1 MKSAYPK
8 VSIITVNYNQ
18 AKVTEA
24 LLRSLRKIS
33 YPEYEIFVVDNG
45 SNEDCT
51 YLQQM
56 FPEIHLIESK
66 KNLGFAG
73 GNNLAITVAKGEFVL
88 LLNNDTEVTT
98 DFLEVMVDG
107 FQGHPSIGIMS
118 PKILYYNSEE
128 IIQYAGT
135 SAIQPLTCRGFTFG
149 YKEKDVGQY
158 DYNKKTDL
166 AHGACMLIRKEVI
179 EKIGMLHEAY
189 FLYYEEYDFC
199 EKAKKEGF
207 EIYYNGHAKIFH
219 KESVSV
225 GKLSPLKSFHMAKN
239 RILFAK
245 RNFNTLNKFTSIA
258 FYLFIAMPKNILF
271 EAIQGRFKNSIA
283 IVRGVLWSFTK

>member
-1 MKSAYPK
+1 MKFVYPK

-18 AKVTEA
+18 AKITEA
-24 LLRSLRKIS
+24 LLKSLREIT
-33 YPEYEIFVVDNG
+33 YPDYEIFVVDNG

-51 YLQQM
+51 YLQEI
-56 FPEIHLIESK
+56 FPEIRLIESK

-73 GNNLAITVAKGEFVL
+73 GNNLAINEADGEFVL

-98 DFLEVMVDG
+98 DFLEIMISVCIE
-107 FQGHPSIGIMS
+107 QPSIGIMS
-118 PKILYYNSEE
+118 PKILFHNTDG

-135 SAIQPLTCRGFTFG
+135 STINPLTCRGATFG
-149 YKEKDVGQY
+149 YKMKDTSH
-158 DYNKKTDL
+158 YNYACKTGL
-166 AHGACMLIRKEVI
+166 AHGACMLIRKKVI

-199 EKAKKEGF
+199 ERAKKEGF
-207 EIYYNGHAKIFH
+207 EIYYNGNAKVFH

-225 GKLSPLKSFHMAKN
+225 GKFSPLKSFHMAKN

-245 RNFNTLNKFTSIA
+245 RNFNTVNRFTSIA
-258 FYLFIAMPKNILF
+258 FYLIVAMPKNILF
-271 EAIQGRFKNSIA
+271 ETIQGRWKNSVA
-283 IVRGVLWSFTK
+283 IFKGVVWSFVK